1 VVHISI
7 QHNHLHLI
15 VEAADRLT
23 LTRRMQ
29 SFAINAA
36 RAINGAYRN
45 RGKLFAFRYHAT
57 QIRDPRQARCALSYV
72 LNNWRH
78 HQEDNAS
85 VPTSEAFLD
94 PYSSALS
101 FPPFSARFRV
111 PPGYKLL
118 PVSPPTTVLLTKA
131 WQSIGVISPLHCPGG
146 RHFA

>member
-15 VEAADRLT
+15 VEAANRLA

-36 RAINGAYRN
+36 RAINGAYRL
-45 RGKLFAFRYHAT
+45 RGKVFAFRYHAT
-57 QIRDPRQARCALSYV
+57 QIRDPRQARSTVSYV

-78 HQEDNAS
+78 HQEDSAS
-85 VPTSEAFLD
+85 VRASEASLD

-101 FPPFSARFRV
+101 YAPWRARFRL
-111 PPGYKLL
+111 PNGYEPL
-118 PVSPPTTVLLTKA
+118 PVSSPTTTLLRSA
-131 WQSIGVISPLHCPGG
+131 WKPGDISPYHCPGG
-146 RHFA
+146 RHSA